1 VLRARLPLL
10 AGWTARRRQLA
21 AQYRAQLPDSLATIH
36 ERDPGHVY
44 HLFPVRLRA
53 RDELSAHLAQKG
65 IGTLIHYPVPLSAQQ
80 AFAVYE
86 PLPCPVASAAASE
99 LLSLPLHPRL
109 TDADVARVV
118 HDVSEFVK

>member
-1 VLRARLPLL
+1 
-10 AGWTARRRQLA
+10 
-21 AQYRAQLPDSLATIH
+21 
-36 ERDPGHVY
+36 VY

-53 RDELSAHLAQKG
+53 RDELSAHLARTG

-80 AFAVYE
+80 AFELYE

-109 TDADVARVV
+109 TDADVARVAQGV
-118 HDVSEFVK
+118 TAFLKEH